1 MSGGHSDEALKED
14 GFIPRVN
21 VSYNLSEDIL
31 LYVTYSEGFRPG
43 GWNRGGG
50 LTSVNPAFPTVSATY
65 KTDDVANYEFGWKS
79 WLLSN
84 TLQFN
89 GNVYFIEWTD
99 MQVSRF
105 DPVNVSIL
113 TFIENSADSEIL
125 GVEADVVWV
134 ATENLTLSAAFSY
147 NDTELTDTQAEAV
160 EIAPVGSELPLTP
173 SVQGTVRARYAW
185 LLGDY
190 DASWQVAAQ
199 YAGSSYSSIV
209 AEEREKQ
216 DSYSTVDASIAISK
230 NNWSVE
236 IFGQNLTDERADLF
250 INTQDDIRR
259 ITTNRPRTYGLR
271 VSYRY

>member
-1 MSGGHSDEALKED
+1 
-14 GFIPRVN
+14 
-21 VSYNLSEDIL
+21 
-31 LYVTYSEGFRPG
+31 
-43 GWNRGGG
+43 
-50 LTSVNPAFPTVSATY
+50 
-65 KTDDVANYEFGWKS
+65 
-79 WLLSN
+79 
-84 TLQFN
+84 
-89 GNVYFIEWTD
+89 
-99 MQVSRF
+99 
-105 DPVNVSIL
+105 
-113 TFIENSADSEIL
+113 
-125 GVEADVVWV
+125 
-134 ATENLTLSAAFSY
+134 
-147 NDTELTDTQAEAV
+147 
-160 EIAPVGSELPLTP
+160 
-173 SVQGTVRARYAW
+173 VQGTVRARYAW

-199 YAGSSYSSIV
+199 YADSSYSSIV